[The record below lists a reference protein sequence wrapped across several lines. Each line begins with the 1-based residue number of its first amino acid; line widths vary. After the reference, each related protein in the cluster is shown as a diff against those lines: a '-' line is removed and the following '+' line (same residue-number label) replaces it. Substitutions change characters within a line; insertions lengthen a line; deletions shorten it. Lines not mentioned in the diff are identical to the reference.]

1 MVELNALLH
10 QVVACGASDV
20 FLVAGLPPSY
30 KVGGHLTHTG
40 ERLMPDQTAEMIGKI
55 YALGKREMRVLHE
68 KGEDDFAFSVPGLSR
83 FRVNVYRQRGS
94 LAAVIR
100 IITFDLPDPAAIHIP
115 DSVMELSSLTRG
127 LILVTGPAGSGKTTT
142 LACLI
147 DRINKTREGH
157 IITLE
162 DPIEYLHKHDRSIV
176 SQREI
181 GMDTEGYVPALRAA
195 LRQAPDVI
203 LLGEMRDY
211 ETIRTAMT
219 AAETG
224 HLVISTLH
232 TAGAANSIDR
242 IIDAFPA
249 AQQNQ
254 VRIQLSMVL
263 RAVVSQQLIPMKTGG
278 VIPAAEVLRVNP
290 AVANLIRDAKIHQI
304 GAVMQASAGAGM
316 QTMDNELLRLCKA
329 DVITAENAV
338 QYCFNREQMS
348 KKLAINQTSGGGDLW

>member
-1 MVELNALLH
+1 MIEMNEFLR
-10 QVVACGASDV
+10 QVVALNASDV
-20 FLVAGLPPSY
+20 FLVAGLPPAY
-30 KVGGHLTHTG
+30 RVGGNLVRTG
-40 ERLMPDQTAEMIGKI
+40 DMLKPAQTEELVRGL
-55 YALGKREMRVLHE
+55 YALGGRDITRLEQT
-68 KGEDDFAFSVPGLSR
+68 GEDDFAVSVHGLSR
-83 FRVNVYRQRGS
+83 FRVNAYRQRGS

-100 IITFDLPDPAAIHIP
+100 VITFALPDPAAIHLP
-115 DSVMELSSLTRG
+115 EAVMSLAEMTHG

-147 DRINKTREGH
+147 DKINKTREGH

-162 DPIEYLHKHDRSIV
+162 DPIEYLHRHGRSIV

-181 GMDTEGYVPALRAA
+181 GVDTEGYVPALRSA

-232 TAGAANSIDR
+232 TAGAVNAVDR
-242 IIDAFPA
+242 VIDAFPP
-249 AQQNQ
+249 AQQGQ

-263 RAVVSQQLIPMKTGG
+263 RAVVSQQLVPATGG
-278 VIPAAEVLRVNP
+278 GVLPAIELLRVNT
-290 AVANLIRDAKIHQI
+290 AVSNLIRDAKIHQI
-304 GAVMQASAGAGM
+304 NAVMQTAANEGM
-316 QTMDNELLRLCKA
+316 LTMDGELLRMVQA
-329 DVITAENAV
+329 GMIQENDAL
-338 QYCFNREQMS
+338 QRSANREQMTKRIRQS
-348 KKLAINQTSGGGDLW
+348 ASEVK